1 MVLNI
6 LITSDTIMRKTPLEA
21 VHELD
26 IAFNQGDLDATL
38 SFYEDDA
45 SIVIEPG
52 KPVIQGKAALREAF
66 TRALALKGTA
76 TQLKTNVIESGDLAL
91 FTSKWVFDWVS
102 TEGIS
107 MRRESIATTVFRKT
121 KTEEWLIVIDN
132 SFGPA
137 VLGSIE

>member
-1 MVLNI
+1 
-6 LITSDTIMRKTPLEA
+6 MRKTPLAA

-38 SFYEDDA
+38 SSYEEGA
-45 SIVIEPG
+45 SIVVEPG
-52 KPVIQGKAALREAF
+52 KPLIKGKAALREAF

-91 FTSKWVFDWVS
+91 FTSKWIFDWIS
-102 TEGIS
+102 PEGIP
-107 MRRESIATTVFRKT
+107 MHRESFATTVFRKT
-121 KTEEWLIVIDN
+121 KNDEWLIVIDN

-137 VLGSIE
+137 VLGAKE

>member
-1 MVLNI
+1 
-6 LITSDTIMRKTPLEA
+6 MRKTPLAA

-38 SFYEDDA
+38 SFYEDGA
-45 SIVIEPG
+45 SIAVEPG
-52 KPVIQGKAALREAF
+52 KFVQGKAALREAF

-91 FTSKWVFDWVS
+91 FTSKWIFEWTS
-102 TEGIS
+102 PEGVP
-107 MRRESIATTVFRKT
+107 MHRESVATTVFRKA
-121 KTEEWLIVIDN
+121 KNEEWLIVIDN

-137 VLGSIE
+137 VLGANE

>member
-1 MVLNI
+1 
-6 LITSDTIMRKTPLEA
+6 MRKTPLAA

-52 KPVIQGKAALREAF
+52 KPIIKGKTALRIAF

-91 FTSKWVFDWVS
+91 FTSQWVFDWTS
-102 TEGIS
+102 PEGIS
-107 MRRESIATTVFRKT
+107 MHRESIATTVFRKT
-121 KTEEWLIVIDN
+121 KNNEWLIVIDN
-132 SFGPA
+132 SFDPA
-137 VLGSIE
+137 VLGTNE

>member
-1 MVLNI
+1 
-6 LITSDTIMRKTPLEA
+6 MRKTPLAA

-38 SFYEDDA
+38 SFYEDSA

-52 KPVIQGKAALREAF
+52 KPVIKGKAALREAF
-66 TRALALKGTA
+66 THALALKGTA

-91 FTSKWVFDWVS
+91 FTSQWLYEWTS
-102 TEGIS
+102 PEGVA
-107 MRRESIATTVFRKT
+107 MQRESFATTVFRKA
-121 KTEEWLIVIDN
+121 KNEEWLIVIDN

-137 VLGSIE
+137 VLGEIE